1 MEWLK
6 TLLASWKVRVAL
18 VGGAVVVATSY
29 GTCTVDPEVVSET
42 TTNTETTETV
52 EVSTTNTDTPG
63 TTTATTTTTGDT
75 TSTTTTETTE

>member
-1 MEWLK
+1 MEWLR

-29 GTCTVDPEVVSET
+29 GTCTVDPEAVSET

-52 EVSTTNTDTPG
+52 EVSTTNTG
-63 TTTATTTTTGDT
+63 AAETTTATTTTTGDT
-75 TSTTTTETTE
+75 TTTTTETTE